1 MKSDDNELAF
11 SKFEELVQF
20 WFEKDTN
27 VTKSEFNTDW
37 IDPYDSI
44 WLKLLSFIF
53 YVAEIFESLIMITFV
68 NYETA
73 GYLGHYRTL
82 INQLL
87 SHLYGGVSIFLRV
100 WCLVPFWALGR
111 CTLCLALLSC
121 KLKSKLFLLLGS
133 FLLCWYMWIA
143 KFASNIWTFAHSIL

>member
-73 GYLGHYRTL
+73 GYFGHYRTL

-87 SHLYGGVSIFLRV
+87 SHLYGGVSIFPV
-100 WCLVPFWALGR
+100 
-111 CTLCLALLSC
+111 TL
-121 KLKSKLFLLLGS
+121 
-133 FLLCWYMWIA
+133 
-143 KFASNIWTFAHSIL
+143 NQDILD